1 MSKREFFLTEI
12 CKEISCCDVE
22 FLFYI
27 RDNIGID
34 RVGIYVTSFNFIKG
48 ERKKFSKTWITQVF
62 DKILRYTIKLP
73 FKTPFFMFLANF
85 IFVFSLLKVHPAV
98 HLNTSKALTSL

>member
-12 CKEISCCDVE
+12 CKEISCCNVE

-34 RVGIYVTSFNFIKG
+34 RVGIYMTSFNFIKG

-62 DKILRYTIKLP
+62 EKNITLY
-73 FKTPFFMFLANF
+73 N
-85 IFVFSLLKVHPAV
+85 KV
-98 HLNTSKALTSL
+98 TF

>member
-12 CKEISCCDVE
+12 CKEISCCNVE

-34 RVGIYVTSFNFIKG
+34 RVGIYMTSFNFIKG
-48 ERKKFSKTWITQVF
+48 ERKKFSKT
-62 DKILRYTIKLP
+62 
-73 FKTPFFMFLANF
+73 
-85 IFVFSLLKVHPAV
+85 
-98 HLNTSKALTSL
+98 